1 MGKTFQKSGF
11 RVIALTAELVDV
23 PEEIQLLPYGYV
35 KSTEGDFI
43 VDEISIKEIKE
54 NLGKRKNDTVIDYE
68 HQTIYGG
75 EAPAAGWFNVND
87 LIDKGKV
94 GLWVKP
100 RWTPRAEQ
108 YIKNKEYRYFSPV
121 VLVRLSDMRAIN
133 IHSGALTNTPA
144 IDGMVPIINKNLTGF
159 IPEEMEVKEEMIIKA
174 LKQLLGLKDDATD
187 QEVLDAVTQLNSAS
201 KLVAN
206 KEILQVLGLDEK
218 ATLEQ
223 VKEKITPVNLV
234 ANKEILEALG
244 LDEKAT
250 VAEVKGKIIALKNPA
265 NYVSSEEFKALKEKL
280 DKKEVDE
287 VVQLALSQGKIT
299 PAQKDWAESMAK
311 KDMEGFKQFLNTA
324 PVVVPLS
331 QIKVNKDTKVTIDDE
346 TTLMINKQLGI
357 DPELYKKY
365 EKELNGDATN

>member
-1 MGKTFQKSGF
+1 MGGVFQKSGLK
-11 RVIALTAELVDV
+11 VIALSADLADV

-43 VDEISIKEIKE
+43 VDEISVKEIKE
-54 NLGKRKNDTVIDYE
+54 NLAKRKNDTVIDYE
-68 HQTIYGG
+68 HQTLYGG

-87 LIDKGKV
+87 LIDKGQA
-94 GLWVKP
+94 GIWVKP
-100 RWTPRAEQ
+100 KWTPRAEQ

-121 VLVRLSDMRAIN
+121 VLVRLSDMRVIN

-144 IDGMVPIINKNLTGF
+144 IDGMVPIVNKKLSGF
-159 IPEEMEVKEEMIIKA
+159 TPNEEVMETMVLKE
-174 LKQLLGLKDDATD
+174 LKQLLGLKEDAAD
-187 QEVLDAVTQLNSAS
+187 QEVLDAVSRLNNAS

-206 KEILQVLGLDEK
+206 KEILQTLGLDEK

-223 VKEKITPVNLV
+223 VKEKIASVNMV

-250 VAEVKGKIIALKNPA
+250 LTEVKAKIIALKNPA
-265 NYVSSEEFKALKEKL
+265 NFVSYEEFKALKEKL

-311 KDMEGFKQFLNTA
+311 KDMEAFKQFLNTA

-331 QIKVNKDTKVTIDDE
+331 QVKVRVKNEDPIDDE
-346 TTLMINKQLGI
+346 TTLIINKQLGI

-365 EKELNGDATN
+365 EKELNGDGTN